1 MKKSNEEKRVIIYC
15 RESRDDYGENYD
27 RIETQRDLLVKYCK
41 SHGYTNIVDI
51 IMDDDKSGTDFSRFD
66 DIRERARKKEIDV
79 IVFKNSARL
88 GRNQKEAL
96 DFVEYLEEQGVEII
110 FEDEQYNEE
119 MFGLYAW
126 FNERRARDDS
136 KNIRR
141 NLRHKIEEGDLLV
154 KAIYGYN
161 KDGKQLIVNEETA
174 PVVKEIFDL
183 YSKDW
188 GYQKIATYL
197 NKKGIP
203 TPSQSRGFANAKQTA
218 NWKAQHIVRILDDRR
233 YIGDYVGGHTEKLS
247 FKSKKTRVKDQ
258 AEWTIIENHHE
269 PIIDKELFEKVQK
282 IRKKR
287 KKESDKYNNVFK
299 FVDVE
304 NNLYSGLLYCGRC
317 GTPMYKRKGTSGT
330 RKRPDSY
337 LCKKYSNEG
346 AIKED
351 IRKDYGCKPH
361 RIRIEYLDQIV
372 NAYIDNLI
380 SNPEFKSFVMDNVKA
395 ISTNKLTLEKDLN
408 KSKQTL
414 EKLEKQFKQVYEDK
428 LNDLIPEFIYK
439 DKKQELEKKIKNEK
453 EKLEEIQTKFNT
465 LNKLEDKEDLIFKAI
480 EDIKKNGLT
489 KEELSR
495 LFDKIVVFDKQEI
508 TEDIKQEYNLNDEMY
523 RELYENGGIA
533 FHLKFIYPQTITNRR
548 VWYRFKTN
556 RFTPKK
562 FWKTRNTS
570 KSKPW
575 KHRMQCRKNKRR
587 KNWLRFSKCGSN
599 RKCNTSKHI
608 SRRNNNYNKCSKR
621 TRNNRPAKFFE

>member
-1 MKKSNEEKRVIIYC
+1 MQKSNEEKRVIIYC
-15 RESRDDYGENYD
+15 RESRDDYGENYE

-41 SHGYTNIVDI
+41 NHGYTNIVDI

-66 DIRERARKKEIDV
+66 DIRDRAQKKQIDV

-88 GRNQKEAL
+88 GRNQREAL
-96 DFVEYLEEQGVEII
+96 EFVEYLEEQGVEII

-161 KDGKQLIVNEETA
+161 KDGKNLVINEETA
-174 PVVKEIFDL
+174 PVVQEIFEL

-233 YIGDYVGGHTEKLS
+233 YIGDYVGGLTEKLS
-247 FKSKKTRVKDQ
+247 FKSKKTRVKPKQ
-258 AEWTIIENHHE
+258 EWTIIENHHK
-269 PIIDKELFEKVQK
+269 PIIKKQLFEKVQK

-287 KKESDKYNNVFK
+287 KKESDKYNNGFK

-346 AIKED
+346 TIKD
-351 IRKDYGCKPH
+351 IRKDYGCRPH
-361 RIRIEYLDQIV
+361 RIRIEYLDKIV
-372 NAYIDNLI
+372 NAYIDNLV
-380 SNPEFKSFVMDNVKA
+380 SNPEFKSFVISNVKA
-395 ISTNKLTLEKDLN
+395 ISTNKVTLEKDLN

-414 EKLEKQFKQVYEDK
+414 EKWEKQFKQVYEDK

-439 DKKQELEKKIKNEK
+439 DKKQELEKKIKSEK
-453 EKLEEIQTKFNT
+453 EKLEETESKFNT

-480 EDIKKNGLT
+480 DDIKKNGLT

-495 LFDKIVVFDKQEI
+495 LFDKIVMFDPQEI
-508 TEDIKQEYNLNDEMY
+508 TTTLQQEYNLTDEMY
-523 RELYENGGIA
+523 QELYENGGLA
-533 FHLKFIYPQTITNRR
+533 FHLKFMYPQTITNRR
-548 VWYRFKTN
+548 V
-556 RFTPKK
+556 
-562 FWKTRNTS
+562 
-570 KSKPW
+570 
-575 KHRMQCRKNKRR
+575 
-587 KNWLRFSKCGSN
+587 
-599 RKCNTSKHI
+599 
-608 SRRNNNYNKCSKR
+608 
-621 TRNNRPAKFFE
+621 

>member
-1 MKKSNEEKRVIIYC
+1 
-15 RESRDDYGENYD
+15 
-27 RIETQRDLLVKYCK
+27 
-41 SHGYTNIVDI
+41 
-51 IMDDDKSGTDFSRFD
+51 
-66 DIRERARKKEIDV
+66 
-79 IVFKNSARL
+79 
-88 GRNQKEAL
+88 
-96 DFVEYLEEQGVEII
+96 
-110 FEDEQYNEE
+110 

-154 KAIYGYN
+154 KAIYGYD
-161 KDGKQLIVNEETA
+161 KDGKRLIINEETA
-174 PVVKEIFDL
+174 PVVKEIFEL

-247 FKSKKTRVKDQ
+247 FKSKKTRVKPKE
-258 AEWTIIENHHE
+258 EWSIIENHHE

-287 KKESDKYNNVFK
+287 KKESDKYNNGFK

-346 AIKED
+346 TIKED

-361 RIRIEYLDQIV
+361 RIRIEYLDKIV
-372 NAYIDNLI
+372 NAYIDNLV
-380 SNPEFKSFVMDNVKA
+380 SNPEFKGFVMDNVKA
-395 ISTNKLTLEKDLN
+395 ISTNKVTIENELN
-408 KSKQTL
+408 KHKQTL

-453 EKLEEIQTKFNT
+453 EKLQETESKFNT
-465 LNKLEDKEDLIFKAI
+465 LNKLEDKEELIFKAI
-480 EDIKKNGLT
+480 GDIKKNGLT

-508 TEDIKQEYNLNDEMY
+508 TKDIKQEYNLTDEMY
-523 RELYENGGIA
+523 QELYENGGLA
-533 FHLKFIYPQTITNRR
+533 FHLKFMYPQTITNRR
-548 VWYRFKTN
+548 
-556 RFTPKK
+556 
-562 FWKTRNTS
+562 
-570 KSKPW
+570 
-575 KHRMQCRKNKRR
+575 M
-587 KNWLRFSKCGSN
+587 
-599 RKCNTSKHI
+599 
-608 SRRNNNYNKCSKR
+608 
-621 TRNNRPAKFFE
+621 

>member
-1 MKKSNEEKRVIIYC
+1 MFLEGKGRATITKILNDRGILNPTAYKQQVLKKNYVNACNMKGNSLWCDTTVAHILRNEMYTGTLIQGKKKMLSYKVHKLVDVPKEDWIIV
-15 RESRDDYGENYD
+15 EN
-27 RIETQRDLLVKYCK
+27 
-41 SHGYTNIVDI
+41 S
-51 IMDDDKSGTDFSRFD
+51 
-66 DIRERARKKEIDV
+66 
-79 IVFKNSARL
+79 
-88 GRNQKEAL
+88 
-96 DFVEYLEEQGVEII
+96 
-110 FEDEQYNEE
+110 
-119 MFGLYAW
+119 
-126 FNERRARDDS
+126 
-136 KNIRR
+136 
-141 NLRHKIEEGDLLV
+141 
-154 KAIYGYN
+154 
-161 KDGKQLIVNEETA
+161 
-174 PVVKEIFDL
+174 
-183 YSKDW
+183 
-188 GYQKIATYL
+188 
-197 NKKGIP
+197 
-203 TPSQSRGFANAKQTA
+203 
-218 NWKAQHIVRILDDRR
+218 
-233 YIGDYVGGHTEKLS
+233 
-247 FKSKKTRVKDQ
+247 
-258 AEWTIIENHHE
+258 HE

-548 VWYRFKTN
+548 V
-556 RFTPKK
+556 
-562 FWKTRNTS
+562 
-570 KSKPW
+570 
-575 KHRMQCRKNKRR
+575 
-587 KNWLRFSKCGSN
+587 
-599 RKCNTSKHI
+599 
-608 SRRNNNYNKCSKR
+608 
-621 TRNNRPAKFFE
+621 

>member
-1 MKKSNEEKRVIIYC
+1 MRKC
-15 RESRDDYGENYD
+15 LDYM
-27 RIETQRDLLVKYCK
+27 R
-41 SHGYTNIVDI
+41 
-51 IMDDDKSGTDFSRFD
+51 
-66 DIRERARKKEIDV
+66 
-79 IVFKNSARL
+79 
-88 GRNQKEAL
+88 
-96 DFVEYLEEQGVEII
+96 
-110 FEDEQYNEE
+110 
-119 MFGLYAW
+119 GL
-126 FNERRARDDS
+126 
-136 KNIRR
+136 IR

-174 PVVKEIFDL
+174 PVVKEIFEL

-233 YIGDYVGGHTEKLS
+233 YIGDYVGGHTEK
-247 FKSKKTRVKDQ
+247 F
-258 AEWTIIENHHE
+258 
-269 PIIDKELFEKVQK
+269 DKELFEKVQK

-287 KKESDKYNNVFK
+287 KKESDKYNNGFK

-337 LCKKYSNEG
+337 LCKKYCNEG
-346 AIKED
+346 SIKED

-380 SNPEFKSFVMDNVKA
+380 SNPEFKSFVIDNVKA
-395 ISTNKLTLEKDLN
+395 ISTNKVTLEKELN
-408 KSKQTL
+408 KHKQTL

-453 EKLEEIQTKFNT
+453 EKLQEVESKFNT
-465 LNKLEDKEDLIFKAI
+465 LNKIEDKEELIFKAI
-480 EDIKKNGLT
+480 EDIKKNGLR

-495 LFDKIVVFDKQEI
+495 LFDKIVVFDKNEI
-508 TEDIKQEYNLNDEMY
+508 TKEEKDLYNINDMMY
-523 RELYENGGIA
+523 NELYENGGLA

-548 VWYRFKTN
+548 
-556 RFTPKK
+556 
-562 FWKTRNTS
+562 
-570 KSKPW
+570 
-575 KHRMQCRKNKRR
+575 M
-587 KNWLRFSKCGSN
+587 
-599 RKCNTSKHI
+599 
-608 SRRNNNYNKCSKR
+608 
-621 TRNNRPAKFFE
+621 

>member
-1 MKKSNEEKRVIIYC
+1 MQKSNAEKRVVIYC
-15 RESRDDYGENYD
+15 RESRDDYGENYE

-66 DIRERARKKEIDV
+66 DIREKAKNKEIDV

-88 GRNQKEAL
+88 GRNQREAL
-96 DFVEYLEEQGVEII
+96 EFVEYLEEQGVEII

-154 KAIYGYN
+154 KAIYGYD
-161 KDGKQLIVNEETA
+161 KVGKQLVINNETA
-174 PVVKEIFDL
+174 PVVQEIFEL
-183 YSKDW
+183 YSKCW

-203 TPSQSRGFANAKQTA
+203 TPSQSRNFANAKQTR

-233 YIGDYVGGHTEKLS
+233 YIGDYVGGTTEKVS
-247 FKSKKTRVKDQ
+247 FKSKKTRVKEQ
-258 AEWTIIENHHE
+258 EEWTIIENHHE

-282 IRKKR
+282 IRAKR
-287 KKESDKYNNVFK
+287 KKESDKYNNGFK

-317 GTPMYKRKGTSGT
+317 GTAMYKRKGTSGT
-330 RKRPDSY
+330 RKRPDAY

-351 IRKDYGCKPH
+351 IRQDYGCRPH
-361 RIRIEYLDQIV
+361 RMRIEYLDQIV
-372 NAYIDNLI
+372 NAYIDNLV

-395 ISTNKLTLEKDLN
+395 ISTNKVTLEKELN
-408 KSKQTL
+408 KSKANL
-414 EKLEKQFKQVYEDK
+414 EKYQKQYKQIYDDK
-428 LNDLIPEFIYK
+428 LNDLIPEFLFK
-439 DKKQELEKKIKNEK
+439 EKKQELDSKIRKA
-453 EKLEEIQTKFNT
+453 TRSG
-465 LNKLEDKEDLIFKAI
+465 NKI
-480 EDIKKNGLT
+480 
-489 KEELSR
+489 
-495 LFDKIVVFDKQEI
+495 
-508 TEDIKQEYNLNDEMY
+508 
-523 RELYENGGIA
+523 
-533 FHLKFIYPQTITNRR
+533 
-548 VWYRFKTN
+548 
-556 RFTPKK
+556 
-562 FWKTRNTS
+562 
-570 KSKPW
+570 
-575 KHRMQCRKNKRR
+575 
-587 KNWLRFSKCGSN
+587 
-599 RKCNTSKHI
+599 
-608 SRRNNNYNKCSKR
+608 
-621 TRNNRPAKFFE
+621 